1 MSLVAQPLA
10 QFNLSDSTILV
21 LESTGPEL
29 DLYTRILMG
38 FGARKIYK
46 CSNLAQAE
54 EVLRDQEVDLIIV
67 DAKLA
72 NADGCEFVRQLRC
85 SRVKKCAFI
94 PVLMMAGHT
103 PRNRVTQ
110 ARDCGA
116 HFMVRKPVSPATMLE
131 RILWIAQENRPFV
144 ECDAYT
150 GPERRFKTEEIA
162 PGAGRRHGDVDDTP
176 QPFTINLGQDAG
188 EAGFSQGSAAA

>member
-1 MSLVAQPLA
+1 MALVAQPLA

-38 FGARKIYK
+38 FGARKIHK
-46 CSNLAQAE
+46 CSNVSQAE
-54 EVLRDQEVDLIIV
+54 QTLQEQEVDLVVV

-72 NADGCEFVRQLRC
+72 AADGCEFVRELRRS
-85 SRVKKCAFI
+85 SRKAAFV

-103 PRNRVTQ
+103 PRNRVTE

-116 HFMVRKPVSPATMLE
+116 HFVVRKPVSPATMLE
-131 RILWIAQENRPFV
+131 RILWIAQETRPFV
-144 ECDAYT
+144 ECDVYR
-150 GPERRFKTEEIA
+150 GPDRRFKSEEIA
-162 PGAGRRHGDVDDTP
+162 AGAGRRSGDLPEIPPAHALGGGHAEP
-176 QPFTINLGQDAG
+176 QG
-188 EAGFSQGSAAA
+188 AAA

>member
-10 QFNLSDSTILV
+10 QFNLSDSRILV

-38 FGARKIYK
+38 FGARSIHK

-54 EVLRDQEVDLIIV
+54 EILQAQEVDLIIV

-72 NADGCEFVRQLRC
+72 AADGCEFVRQLRR
-85 SRVKKCAFI
+85 SNIRKCAFI

-116 HFMVRKPVSPATMLE
+116 HFVVRKPVSPATMLE
-131 RILWIAQENRPFV
+131 RILWIAQETRPFV
-144 ECDAYT
+144 ECDVYR
-150 GPERRFKTEEIA
+150 GPDRRFKTEEIPA
-162 PGAGRRHGDVDDTP
+162 GSGRRSCDPHEDEIPPAHTLGM
-176 QPFTINLGQDAG
+176 GQDLA
-188 EAGFSQGSAAA
+188 EPRSAA